1 MNLSQ
6 YALDTKPDFLAFEF
20 FSEGPHGR
28 IKKIVQ
34 FNKIIIT
41 DSGDDI
47 YNLGFGDFNEK
58 ENKVDDLVV
67 SNNRDSK
74 KILATV
80 AATVLLFMERH
91 PGALVFAQR
100 STPSNKILYN
110 GDFKIPT

>member
-28 IKKIVQ
+28 IKKNVQ

-91 PGALVFAQR
+91 RIGFCSRKHTLE
-100 STPSNKILYN
+100 NKILYN

>member
-58 ENKVDDLVV
+58 ENKVD
-67 SNNRDSK
+67 
-74 KILATV
+74 
-80 AATVLLFMERH
+80 
-91 PGALVFAQR
+91 
-100 STPSNKILYN
+100 
-110 GDFKIPT
+110 FKIPT